1 LKDQNIHNFNK
12 VNTLMNNQPNVKK
25 NVCIVIPC
33 YNEEKGL
40 IIEKYSRF
48 IEENQEILIC
58 FVNDG
63 STDNTLEI
71 IEGLKTRYPNQVV
84 VHNLVKNVGKAEA
97 IRNGMHFCNENHQ
110 FDYIAYLD
118 ADLAT
123 SLEECLSMTS
133 YLNDNIRFV
142 FGSRIKRIG
151 AVIER
156 NYFRFLVGRIIATS
170 ISYILKLDVYD
181 TQCGCK
187 VFSKELATVVFKD
200 AFVSKW
206 LFDVEI
212 FDRIIKFY
220 GRDKVLKKMM
230 EVPLVKWIDAG
241 DSKVKTSYF
250 FKLWVDLYQINKIVK
265 LK

>member
-1 LKDQNIHNFNK
+1 MSNLPILKN
-12 VNTLMNNQPNVKK
+12 
-25 NVCIVIPC
+25 NVCIIIPC

-40 IIEKYSRF
+40 VVQKYSQF
-48 IEENQEILIC
+48 LEENPAILIC

-63 STDNTLEI
+63 SSDNTLSI
-71 IEGLKTRYPNQVV
+71 LEGLKSRFPKQVIV
-84 VHNLVKNVGKAEA
+84 QSYIKNVGKAEA
-97 IRNGMHFCNENHQ
+97 IRYGMHFCNENCH

-123 SLEECLSMTS
+123 SLEECLSMTIH
-133 YLNDNIRFV
+133 LNDEIRFV

-156 NYFRFLVGRIIATS
+156 NYFRFLAGRIIATS

-187 VFSKELATVVFKD
+187 IFSKELAEVAFKD
-200 AFVSKW
+200 AFISKW

-220 GRDKVLKKMM
+220 GRKNLLKKML

-250 FKLWVDLYQINKIVK
+250 FKLWVDLYQISKIVNRK
-265 LK
+265 LS

>member
-1 LKDQNIHNFNK
+1 MYNLSAVKNNI
-12 VNTLMNNQPNVKK
+12 
-25 NVCIVIPC
+25 CIVIPC

-40 IIEKYSRF
+40 IIEKYSHF
-48 IEENQEILIC
+48 IEENKDILIC

-63 STDNTLEI
+63 STDNTLKI
-71 IEGLKTRYPNQVV
+71 IEGLRNNSPKQVV

-97 IRNGMHFCNENHQ
+97 IRNGMHFCNENHH
-110 FDYIAYLD
+110 FGYIAYLD

-123 SLEECLSMTS
+123 SLEECLAMTH
-133 YLNDNIRFV
+133 YLNNKITFV

-156 NYFRFLVGRIIATS
+156 NYLRFVVGRIIATR
-170 ISYILKLDVYD
+170 ISTILRLDVYD

-187 VFSKELATVVFKD
+187 VFSKELATIVFKEP
-200 AFVSKW
+200 FISKW

-220 GRDKVLKKMM
+220 GRENVLKKML
-230 EVPLVKWIDAG
+230 EVPLLKWIDTG

-250 FKLWVDLYQINKIVK
+250 FKLWIDLFQINKVVNRK
-265 LK
+265 LL

>member
-1 LKDQNIHNFNK
+1 
-12 VNTLMNNQPNVKK
+12 MNYLTSIKN

-40 IIEKYSRF
+40 AVREYSLF
-48 IEENQEILIC
+48 IEENPTVLIC

-63 STDNTLEI
+63 SSDNTLAI
-71 IEGLKTRYPNQVV
+71 LEGLKDSFPKQVI
-84 VHNLVKNVGKAEA
+84 VHSYIKNMGKAEA
-97 IRNGMHFCNENHQ
+97 IRSGFHYCHYHYH

-133 YLNDNIRFV
+133 YLNDQITFV

-156 NYFRFLVGRIIATS
+156 SYYRFFIGRIIATV
-170 ISYILKLDVYD
+170 ISFILKLGVYD

-187 VFSKELATVVFKD
+187 VFSTALAEEVFKES
-200 AFVSKW
+200 FVSKW

-212 FDRIIKFY
+212 FGRIIKFY
-220 GRDKVLKKMM
+220 GRDHVLKKMM
-230 EVPLVKWIDAG
+230 EVPLVKWVDAG
-241 DSKVKTSYF
+241 DSKVKASYF
-250 FKLWVDLYQINKIVK
+250 FKLWIDLYKINKIVS
-265 LK
+265 

>member
-1 LKDQNIHNFNK
+1 
-12 VNTLMNNQPNVKK
+12 MNNQPNVKK

-63 STDNTLEI
+63 STDNTLKI

-97 IRNGMHFCNENHQ
+97 IRKGMHFCNENHQ

-123 SLEECLSMTS
+123 SLEECLEMTQ
-133 YLNDNIRFV
+133 YLNDKITFV
-142 FGSRIKRIG
+142 FASRIKRIG

-156 NYFRFLVGRIIATS
+156 SYYRFFIGRVIATG
-170 ISYILKLDVYD
+170 ISYILKLGVYD

-187 VFSKELATVVFKD
+187 VFSKELATAVFKEP
-200 AFVSKW
+200 FISKW

-220 GRDKVLKKMM
+220 GRDKVLEKML

-241 DSKVKTSYF
+241 DSKVKASYF
-250 FKLWVDLYQINKIVK
+250 FKLWVDLYLINKIVNRK
-265 LK
+265 S

>member
-1 LKDQNIHNFNK
+1 
-12 VNTLMNNQPNVKK
+12 MNNQSGIQK

-40 IIEKYSRF
+40 QLEKYNRF
-48 IEENQEILIC
+48 IEENKEILIC

-71 IEGLKTRYPNQVV
+71 INGLKNNFPKQII
-84 VHNLVKNVGKAEA
+84 VHNLPKNKGKAEA
-97 IRNGMHFCNENHQ
+97 IRAGMHFCNENFH

-123 SLEECLSMTS
+123 SLEECLAMTQ
-133 YLNDNIRFV
+133 YLDNKITFV
-142 FGSRIKRIG
+142 FASRIKRIG
-151 AVIER
+151 AVIDR
-156 NYFRFLVGRIIATS
+156 SYYRFFVGRVIATR
-170 ISYILKLDVYD
+170 ISHILNLGVYD

-187 VFSKELATVVFKD
+187 IFSKELLSVVFKQP
-200 AFVSKW
+200 FISRW

-220 GRDKVLKKMM
+220 GRDKILEKML

-241 DSKVKTSYF
+241 DSKVKASYF
-250 FKLWVDLYQINKIVK
+250 FKLWIDLYQINKVVHRKPPLINV
-265 LK
+265 

>member
-1 LKDQNIHNFNK
+1 
-12 VNTLMNNQPNVKK
+12 MNNQPNVKK

-40 IIEKYSRF
+40 IIEKYSHF
-48 IEENQEILIC
+48 IEENKNVLIC

-71 IEGLKTRYPNQVV
+71 LEGLKNNYPKHVV
-84 VHNLVKNVGKAEA
+84 VHNLVKNAGKAEA
-97 IRNGMHFCNENHQ
+97 IRNGMHFCKENHP

-123 SLEECLSMTS
+123 SLEECLAMTH
-133 YLNDNIRFV
+133 YLNNKITFV

-156 NYFRFLVGRIIATS
+156 SYYRFFVGRIIATS
-170 ISYILKLDVYD
+170 ISYILKLGVYD

-187 VFSKELATVVFKD
+187 VFSKELATAVFKEP
-200 AFVSKW
+200 FISKW

-220 GRDKVLKKMM
+220 GRAKVLEKMI
-230 EVPLVKWIDAG
+230 EVPLIKWIDAG

-250 FKLWVDLYQINKIVK
+250 FKLWIDLYKINKIVNRK
-265 LK
+265 LS

>member
-1 LKDQNIHNFNK
+1 MYNLSI
-12 VNTLMNNQPNVKK
+12 VKN

-33 YNEEKGL
+33 YNEEKG
-40 IIEKYSRF
+40 IVIEKYKHF
-48 IEENQEILIC
+48 IEEHTKVLIC

-71 IEGLKTRYPNQVV
+71 IEGLKKDFPNQVV
-84 VHNLVKNVGKAEA
+84 VLNLPKNIGKAEA
-97 IRNGMHFCNENHQ
+97 IRYGMHYCNENHQ

-123 SLEECLSMTS
+123 LPEECLEMTS
-133 YLNDNIRFV
+133 YLNDNITFV
-142 FGSRIKRIG
+142 FASRIKRIG

-156 NYFRFLVGRIIATS
+156 SYYRFIVGRIIATV
-170 ISYILKLDVYD
+170 ISYILKLNVYD

-187 VFSKELATVVFKD
+187 IFSKELAEVVFKD

-220 GRDKVLKKMM
+220 GRDKVLEKML
-230 EVPLVKWIDAG
+230 EVPLIRWVDRG
-241 DSKVKTSYF
+241 DSKVKSSYF
-250 FKLWVDLYQINKIVK
+250 FKLWIDLYKINKMIK
-265 LK
+265 SEIIK

>member
-1 LKDQNIHNFNK
+1 MIPTKQKTFMYNLSA
-12 VNTLMNNQPNVKK
+12 VKN

-40 IIEKYSRF
+40 AIKEYSHF
-48 IEENQEILIC
+48 MEENPAVLIC

-63 STDNTLEI
+63 SSDNTLSI
-71 IEGLKTRYPNQVV
+71 LKGLKTQFPKQVV
-84 VHNLVKNVGKAEA
+84 VHSYIKNMGKAEA
-97 IRNGMHFCNENHQ
+97 IRSGFHYCNYHHH
-110 FDYIAYLD
+110 FDYVAYLD

-123 SLEECLSMTS
+123 SPEECLAMTS
-133 YLNDNIRFV
+133 FLNANINFV
-142 FGSRIKRIG
+142 FGSRIQRIG

-156 NYFRFLVGRIIATS
+156 NTYRFFIGRIIATV
-170 ISYILKLDVYD
+170 ISYILKLNVYD

-187 VFSKELATVVFKD
+187 IFSKELGEVVFKD

-220 GRDKVLKKMM
+220 GRDKVLEKML
-230 EVPLVKWIDAG
+230 EVPLLRWVDRG
-241 DSKVKTSYF
+241 DSKVKASYF
-250 FKLWVDLYQINKIVK
+250 IKLWIDLFRIHKIVNSK
-265 LK
+265 K

>member
-1 LKDQNIHNFNK
+1 LKTQNTRNFNK
-12 VNTLMNNQPNVKK
+12 VNTLMNNLPSVKK

-48 IEENQEILIC
+48 IEENPAILIC

-71 IEGLKTRYPNQVV
+71 IEGLKKGFPNQVV
-84 VHNLVKNVGKAEA
+84 VLNLPKNVGKAEA
-97 IRNGMHFCNENHQ
+97 IRNGMHFCNENHP

-123 SLEECLSMTS
+123 SLEECLEMTS
-133 YLNDNIRFV
+133 YLNNKITFV

-156 NYFRFLVGRIIATS
+156 SYFRFVVGRIIATS
-170 ISYILKLDVYD
+170 ISSILKLEVYD

-187 VFSKELATVVFKD
+187 VFSKELAEEVFKKS
-200 AFVSKW
+200 FVSKW

-220 GRDKVLKKMM
+220 GRAKVLKKMM
-230 EVPLVKWIDAG
+230 EVPLLKWIDAG
-241 DSKVKTSYF
+241 DSKVKTTYF
-250 FKLWVDLYQINKIVK
+250 FKLWVDLYQINKIVNRK
-265 LK
+265 

>member
-1 LKDQNIHNFNK
+1 
-12 VNTLMNNQPNVKK
+12 MNNPSGVKK

-40 IIEKYSRF
+40 IIEKYTHF
-48 IEENQEILIC
+48 IEENPAVLIC

-71 IEGLKTRYPNQVV
+71 LEGLKKSFPNQVI
-84 VHNLVKNVGKAEA
+84 VHDLPKNVGKAEA
-97 IRNGMHFCNENHQ
+97 IRNGMHFCDENHQ

-123 SLEECLSMTS
+123 SLEECLEMTR
-133 YLNDNIRFV
+133 YLNDKITFV
-142 FGSRIKRIG
+142 FASRIKRIG

-156 NYFRFLVGRIIATS
+156 SYYRFFVGRVIATG
-170 ISYILKLDVYD
+170 ISSILKLGVYD

-187 VFSKELATVVFKD
+187 VFSKELASVVFKQP
-200 AFVSKW
+200 FISKW

-220 GRDKVLKKMM
+220 GRDKVMEKML

-250 FKLWVDLYQINKIVK
+250 FKLWVDLYQINKIVNRK
-265 LK
+265 

>member
-1 LKDQNIHNFNK
+1 
-12 VNTLMNNQPNVKK
+12 MNNPSGVIN
-25 NVCIVIPC
+25 NVCIIIPC

-40 IIEKYSRF
+40 VVKKYSHF
-48 IEENQEILIC
+48 IEENPDVLIC

-71 IEGLKTRYPNQVV
+71 IEGLKNRFPKQVV
-84 VHNLVKNVGKAEA
+84 VHNLANNVGKAEA
-97 IRNGMHFCNENHQ
+97 IRNGMHFCHENYQ

-133 YLNDNIRFV
+133 YLNNKITFV

-156 NYFRFLVGRIIATS
+156 NYFRFVVGRIIATS

-187 VFSKELATVVFKD
+187 VFSKELAEAVFKEP
-200 AFVSKW
+200 FISKW

-220 GRDKVLKKMM
+220 GRTNVLNKMM
-230 EVPLVKWIDAG
+230 EVPLVKWVDAG

-250 FKLWVDLYQINKIVK
+250 FKLWVDLYQISKIVNQK
-265 LK
+265 

>member
-1 LKDQNIHNFNK
+1 
-12 VNTLMNNQPNVKK
+12 MNNQPDVKK
-25 NVCIVIPC
+25 NVCFVIPC

-40 IIEKYSRF
+40 NIEKFSHF
-48 IEENQEILIC
+48 IEENKDILIC

-71 IEGLKTRYPNQVV
+71 IEGLKDNYPKQVV
-84 VHNLVKNVGKAEA
+84 VHNLAKNAGKAEA
-97 IRNGMHFCNENHQ
+97 IRNGMHFCNENHH

-123 SLEECLSMTS
+123 SLEECLAMTH
-133 YLNDNIRFV
+133 YLNNKIAFV

-156 NYFRFLVGRIIATS
+156 SYYRFFVGRIIATS
-170 ISYILKLDVYD
+170 ISYILKLGVYD

-187 VFSKELATVVFKD
+187 VFSKELATAVFKES
-200 AFVSKW
+200 FISKW

-220 GRDKVLKKMM
+220 GRDKVLEKMI

-250 FKLWVDLYQINKIVK
+250 FKLWIDLYKINKIANRK
-265 LK
+265 LS

>member
-1 LKDQNIHNFNK
+1 MK
-12 VNTLMNNQPNVKK
+12 NQPDVKK

-40 IIEKYSRF
+40 IIEKYSHF
-48 IEENQEILIC
+48 IEENKDILIC

-71 IEGLKTRYPNQVV
+71 IEGLKNNYPKQVV
-84 VHNLVKNVGKAEA
+84 VHNLAKNVGKAEA
-97 IRNGMHFCNENHQ
+97 IRNGMHFCQENHH

-123 SLEECLSMTS
+123 SLEECLAMTN
-133 YLNDNIRFV
+133 YLNNKITFV

-156 NYFRFLVGRIIATS
+156 SYYRFFVGRIIATS
-170 ISYILKLDVYD
+170 ISYILNLDVYD

-187 VFSKELATVVFKD
+187 VFSKELATEVFKEP
-200 AFVSKW
+200 FISKW

-220 GRDKVLKKMM
+220 GRANVLKKMM

-250 FKLWVDLYQINKIVK
+250 FKLWIDLYKINKIVNRK
-265 LK
+265 LS

>member
-1 LKDQNIHNFNK
+1 MYNLSTIKN
-12 VNTLMNNQPNVKK
+12 

-40 IIEKYSRF
+40 IIEKYKHF
-48 IEENQEILIC
+48 IEKNTEILIC

-71 IEGLKTRYPNQVV
+71 NEGLKKDFPNQVV
-84 VHNLVKNVGKAEA
+84 VLNLPKNVGKAEA
-97 IRNGMHFCNENHQ
+97 IRNGMHFCNENYQ

-123 SLEECLSMTS
+123 SLEECLEMTS
-133 YLNDNIRFV
+133 YLNDKITFV
-142 FGSRIKRIG
+142 FASRIKRIG

-156 NYFRFLVGRIIATS
+156 SYYRFFIGRIIATR
-170 ISYILKLDVYD
+170 ISHILRLAVYD

-187 VFSKELATVVFKD
+187 VFSKELATAVFKQS
-200 AFVSKW
+200 FISRW

-220 GRDKVLKKMM
+220 GREKVMEKMM
-230 EVPLVKWIDAG
+230 EVPLVKWIDLG

-250 FKLWVDLYQINKIVK
+250 FKLWIDLYKINKMIK
-265 LK
+265 SEIINN